1 MTFAE
6 SQKLSWSIHN
16 TAAGKAKQAGACWQ
30 CCAEAG
36 CRATDAAG
44 LGMRPEPRPVRII
57 HPECAR
63 RIARGIPANTVRPQR
78 RDL

>member
-1 MTFAE
+1 MLTFAE

-30 CCAEAG
+30 CCAEVG

-44 LGMRPEPRPVRII
+44 LARRERIDYLM
-57 HPECAR
+57 HTECLA
-63 RIARGIPANTVRPQR
+63 RIARGSSATR
-78 RDL
+78 LT